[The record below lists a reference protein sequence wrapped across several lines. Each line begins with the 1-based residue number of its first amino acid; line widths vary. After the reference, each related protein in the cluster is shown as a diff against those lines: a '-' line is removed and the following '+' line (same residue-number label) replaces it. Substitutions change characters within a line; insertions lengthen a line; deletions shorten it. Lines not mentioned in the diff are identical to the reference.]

1 MSGYPPG
8 FWITA
13 KGEKIA
19 IKDLTD
25 SHLLNIKQFIERQA
39 ERLDEELVITDQAL
53 PGDHWVDFCDLVTAG
68 DVKEYY
74 NYNEICEEIKR
85 RGLL

>member
-1 MSGYPPG
+1 MSGYPSG

-25 SHLLNIKQFIERQA
+25 NHLLNIKRFIEREA
-39 ERLDEELVITDQAL
+39 ERLDGEWVVTEQAL
-53 PGDHWVDFCDLVTAG
+53 PGDHWVDYCDLITAG
-68 DVKEYY
+68 EVKEHY
-74 NYNEICEEIKR
+74 NYDEICEEIKR
-85 RGLL
+85 RELL